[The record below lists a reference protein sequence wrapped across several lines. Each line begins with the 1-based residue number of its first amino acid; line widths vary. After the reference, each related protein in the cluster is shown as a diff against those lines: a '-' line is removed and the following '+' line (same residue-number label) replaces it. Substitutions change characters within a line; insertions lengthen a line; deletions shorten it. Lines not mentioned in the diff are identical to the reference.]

1 MSCQTVHETETI
13 VIVMSR
19 LAASVIE
26 RYAKDFRV
34 NQIDT
39 GLENPVNVKTILTKL
54 GILTLFRPLSEGLCG
69 LSIISTANDKF
80 ILVNSNNNIGR
91 QHFTIAHE
99 LYHLYYGKT
108 VIPHICRIEG
118 KGPEEYNADS
128 FASALLLPE
137 TGLIQQIP
145 SEEYRNGEVS
155 MATLLRIERVFG
167 VSHDALLIRLRK
179 LRVITEEYYQELKS
193 VNIIS
198 EAIKYGHD
206 ISLYKPGNNGLYIG
220 TLGEMAKKEFDR
232 GKISEGH
239 YIEILNMLPNE
250 RQES

>member
-1 MSCQTVHETETI
+1 
-13 VIVMSR
+13 MSR
-19 LAASVIE
+19 LAASIIE
-26 RYAKDFRV
+26 RYTKDFRV
-34 NQIDT
+34 NYIDT
-39 GLENPVNVKTILTKL
+39 SLESPINVKTILTKL
-54 GILTLFRPLSEGLCG
+54 DILTLFRPLSDGLCG
-69 LSIISTANDKF
+69 LSIKSTTNDRF

-99 LYHLYYGKT
+99 LFHLYYGKT
-108 VIPHICRIEG
+108 VVPHICMIGG
-118 KGPEEYNADS
+118 KGHEEYNADS

-145 SEEYRNGEVS
+145 SDEYRSGKVS
-155 MATLLRIERVFG
+155 MATLLRTERVFG
-167 VSHDALLIRLRK
+167 VSHDALLVRLRK
-179 LRVITEEYYQELKS
+179 LQVISEDYYQELKC

-198 EAIKYGHD
+198 EAVKYGHD
-206 ISLYKPGNNGLYIG
+206 TSLYKPGNEGFYIG

-239 YIEILNMLPNE
+239 YIEILNMIPNE

>member
-91 QHFTIAHE
+91 QDYVINLTGHPSGQ
-99 LYHLYYGKT
+99 YYVKAISRRRT
-108 VIPHICRIEG
+108 YTT
-118 KGPEEYNADS
+118 K
-128 FASALLLPE
+128 
-137 TGLIQQIP
+137 LI
-145 SEEYRNGEVS
+145 
-155 MATLLRIERVFG
+155 L
-167 VSHDALLIRLRK
+167 H
-179 LRVITEEYYQELKS
+179 
-193 VNIIS
+193 
-198 EAIKYGHD
+198 
-206 ISLYKPGNNGLYIG
+206 
-220 TLGEMAKKEFDR
+220 
-232 GKISEGH
+232 
-239 YIEILNMLPNE
+239 
-250 RQES
+250 